1 MLKKILSLVLNC
13 KKKEE
18 KKEEKKSEP
27 IPDPWYQKSE
37 YY

>member
-18 KKEEKKSEP
+18 PKEKKKPDP

-37 YY
+37 FY